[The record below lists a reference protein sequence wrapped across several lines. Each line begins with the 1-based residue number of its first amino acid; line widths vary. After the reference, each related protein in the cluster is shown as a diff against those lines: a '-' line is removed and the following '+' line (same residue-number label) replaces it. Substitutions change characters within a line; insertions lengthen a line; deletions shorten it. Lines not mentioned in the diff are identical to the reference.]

1 MEFLLVCKTK
11 LKIIL
16 GRDEVERYRLSDFT
30 SEESPELRERLSE
43 ILREAKKR
51 VGFHTDGER
60 LLVSYYPTRLS
71 GAELFVTVIG
81 DAAEESRFYVF
92 SSLSELCRAASAS
105 DYSGE
110 SRAYLLP
117 SGEYCI
123 ELLTEA
129 DAVFSEFADL
139 ASAHEITPVL
149 KYARKLADT
158 GALSLFAS
166 LAT

>member
-11 LKIIL
+11 LKIVL
-16 GRDEVERYRLSDFT
+16 DKEEVERYRLSDFT

-43 ILREAKKR
+43 ILLEAEER
-51 VGFHTDGER
+51 VGFRTDGER
-60 LLVSYYPTRLS
+60 LLDSYYPTRLS
-71 GAELFVTVIG
+71 GAELFVTVLG
-81 DAAEESRFYVF
+81 STAEESSFYVF
-92 SSLSELCRAASAS
+92 PSLTDLCRAASAA

-123 ELLTEA
+123 ELPTYA
-129 DAVFSEFADL
+129 DTVLSEFADP
-139 ASAHEITPVL
+139 TPAGKIKPIL
-149 KYARKLADT
+149 KYSKKLADA